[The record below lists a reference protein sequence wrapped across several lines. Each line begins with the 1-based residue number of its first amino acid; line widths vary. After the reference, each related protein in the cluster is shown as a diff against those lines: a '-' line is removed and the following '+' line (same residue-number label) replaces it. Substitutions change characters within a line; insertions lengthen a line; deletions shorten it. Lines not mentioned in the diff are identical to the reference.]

1 MFSFISTTGA
11 AYKPRV
17 DRPISA
23 VMSCPKLGCASARL
37 AMKKYVFHDNY
48 LYLKHRKHH

>member
-37 AMKKYVFHDNY
+37 AMDANTYFMIITY
-48 LYLKHRKHH
+48 I